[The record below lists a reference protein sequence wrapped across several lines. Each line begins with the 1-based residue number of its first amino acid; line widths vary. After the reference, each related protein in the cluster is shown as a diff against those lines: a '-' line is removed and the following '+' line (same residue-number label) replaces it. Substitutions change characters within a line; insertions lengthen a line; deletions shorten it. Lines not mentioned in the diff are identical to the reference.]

1 MALIPLKLAAARLGV
16 SVETIEKW
24 AQQGLLSIH
33 IRSHAPAKE
42 GVLGLMTVER
52 LVDEDELADV
62 VESLGWLQLS
72 AEGWD
77 DGE

>member
-1 MALIPLKLAAARLGV
+1 MALISLELAAKRFGV
-16 SVETIEKW
+16 STQTIEKW

-33 IRSHAPAKE
+33 SRQSSTTKE
-42 GVLGLMTVER
+42 ERGGLAMRER

>member
-1 MALIPLKLAAARLGV
+1 MALISLELAAERFGV
-16 SVETIEKW
+16 STQTIERW

-33 IRSHAPAKE
+33 SRLSSTAKE
-42 GVLGLMTVER
+42 GKVGLATIER
-52 LVDEDELADV
+52 FVDEDELADV